1 MDIENLSK
9 KLYQCYSKDL
19 CYPKIRDKWDE
30 NNKYFG
36 MCAITSL
43 IINDYYGGEICK
55 IYVNGISHYFNFI
68 NNRIIDLTSK
78 QFEHQIDYS
87 NYEIVKRNDILVEDT
102 QQRYIL
108 LKERLE
114 ELKWVRKILL

>member
-1 MDIENLSK
+1 MLFKRFMLS
-9 KLYQCYSKDL
+9 
-19 CYPKIRDKWDE
+19 E

-114 ELKWVRKILL
+114 ELK